1 MPSAQDV
8 FLSLVTVLVFFNA
21 FYYVVYPEQTSN
33 LVIGTITTFL
43 VLSMVLG
50 IVCAIQI
57 LGSGINPTGTKILF
71 GTITI
76 FEICF
81 QFTIPSW
88 VIGTNP
94 YFATIFNN
102 GLPIGMGL
110 INNVFAVFAVGDLLG
125 IGMIIST
132 IMMILLMTSGLL
144 TIVQSG
150 SG

>member
-1 MPSAQDV
+1 MPNAQEV
-8 FLSLVTVLVFFNA
+8 FLGLVTVLVFFNA

-33 LVIGTITTFL
+33 LVIGAITTFL
-43 VLSMVLG
+43 VLGMVLG
-50 IVCAIQI
+50 VLGAIQI
-57 LGSGINPTGTKILF
+57 IGSGLNSTGTKILF
-71 GTITI
+71 GTIAI

-88 VIGTNP
+88 VLSASP

-110 INNVFAVFAVGDLLG
+110 INNVLIVFSIGDLLG

-132 IMMILLMTSGLL
+132 IMMILIMTSGIL

-150 SG
+150 